1 MIDRVA
7 MAIKAPSSGTPR
19 TTIDDFGRLRSMI
32 SLTYL
37 STAKAP
43 FGDSELTQL
52 LEDSRARNH
61 AAGLTGMLL
70 YAGGH
75 FIQTLEGAPE
85 VVDATYTRIEAD
97 PRHRDVFITLREE
110 VDDRVYPDWSMGF
123 EQLSADQAQHLPG
136 FNDYLDTT
144 DQGPRTGTVN
154 RAGVFHRAF
163 RDNMR

>member
-1 MIDRVA
+1 
-7 MAIKAPSSGTPR
+7 
-19 TTIDDFGRLRSMI
+19 MI
-32 SLTYL
+32 SLTYF
-37 STAKAP
+37 STAVDA
-43 FGDSELTQL
+43 FDVDRLEELL
-52 LEDSRARNH
+52 AISRSNNH
-61 AAGLTGMLL
+61 RAGLTGMLL

-75 FIQTLEGAPE
+75 FIQTLEGPAE

-110 VDDRVYPDWSMGF
+110 IGDRAYPDWSMGF

-144 DQGPRTGTVN
+144 DQGPGTGAVN